1 MKNYYIKLTVNDSYP
16 KNYESTDQG
25 SNVAIAVK
33 RAIQKFRK
41 EKWSRRPLKEL
52 SIYAKVL

>member
-1 MKNYYIKLTVNDSYP
+1 MKNYYIKLTINDPYP
-16 KNYESTDQG
+16 KHYESTDQG

-41 EKWSRRPLKEL
+41 EKWQRRPLKEI
-52 SIYAKVL
+52 SIYAKAL